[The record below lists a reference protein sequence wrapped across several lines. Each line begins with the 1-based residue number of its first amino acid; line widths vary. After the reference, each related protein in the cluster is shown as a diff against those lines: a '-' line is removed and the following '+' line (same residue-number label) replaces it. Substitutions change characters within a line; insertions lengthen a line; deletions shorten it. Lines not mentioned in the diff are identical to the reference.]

1 LRALAH
7 RVSILAVSGAEQV
20 NAHGEPAVSAAAQR
34 LAEAHRALREDP
46 TIQFGM
52 DRAAIP
58 KPFEPPAW
66 LKWVIEHVLKPIG
79 RFFDWLSGLMPAAP
93 YVRILLWSVIAF
105 LAVMLV
111 WMIVTRL
118 RAGEWRVPFRR
129 KRARQVAMDAAA
141 EEEWTPDAA
150 PAREWLA
157 EADALAARGLYAEA
171 VRHLLFRSVED
182 IRQKR
187 PHVVRPSLTSRELAA
202 ATGIPTIAREL
213 FARIAGYVEHSLF
226 GGRPVAADDWIKA
239 RAAYADF
246 ALPGQWRG

>member
-1 LRALAH
+1 M
-7 RVSILAVSGAEQV
+7 SGVNQV
-20 NAHGEPAVSAAAQR
+20 NTHGEAALTAAQR
-34 LAEAHRALREDP
+34 FADAHRALREDP

-52 DRAAIP
+52 NSMAIP
-58 KPFEPPAW
+58 KPPEPPAW
-66 LKWVIEHVLKPIG
+66 LKWLIEHLKPVG
-79 RFFDWLSGLMPAAP
+79 RFFDWVSSLMPAAP
-93 YVRILLWSVIAF
+93 YVRILLWSVIVA
-105 LAVMLV
+105 LALMLV

-118 RAGEWRVPFRR
+118 RSGEWRIPLR
-129 KRARQVAMDAAA
+129 KRRARQVAVGDLP
-141 EEEWTPDAA
+141 EEEWAPDFA

-182 IRQKR
+182 IRAKR
-187 PHVVRPSLTSRELAA
+187 PQLVRPSLTSRELAA
-202 ATGIPTIAREL
+202 ASGIPTIAREL

-226 GGRPVAADDWIKA
+226 GGRPVVADDWIKA